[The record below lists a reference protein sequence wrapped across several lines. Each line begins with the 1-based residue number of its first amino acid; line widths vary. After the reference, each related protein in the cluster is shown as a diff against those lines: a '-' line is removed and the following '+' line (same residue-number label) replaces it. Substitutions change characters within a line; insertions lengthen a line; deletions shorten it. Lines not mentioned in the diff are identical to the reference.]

1 MTGALFEISF
11 FLAAPF
17 WLLMILAPNWRPTAR
32 IAASPLTVL
41 PVLALYLV
49 MAVPVFPELW
59 DAVRSPDIDTFRD
72 LTALANGAGAI
83 WAQVIAWDLL
93 LGQWMFLEGQPAGDL
108 SAGDGATAGAD
119 DSAVALRAAG
129 LSRATGGAAAED
141 PVRERNPG
149 PGRSR
154 VAAVR
159 APVRRTSGTS
169 GTSGSTARPPPPQ
182 GPEGLPRG

>member
-72 LTALANGAGAI
+72 LMALANGAGAI

-93 LGQWMFLEGQPAGDL
+93 LGQWMFLEGRRLGVSPLVMGPLLVLTILL
-108 SAGDGATAGAD
+108 SPFGLL
-119 DSAVALRAAG
+119 VFLVLRTV
-129 LSRATGGAAAED
+129 LTPKSR
-141 PVRERNPG
+141 PG
-149 PGRSR
+149 NAIPDR
-154 VAAVR
+154 VGHASLR
-159 APVRRTSGTS
+159 
-169 GTSGSTARPPPPQ
+169 
-182 GPEGLPRG
+182 